1 MSKLPKDILKKI
13 SEAEFLERWNGKE
26 WVKVPVD
33 SKNPDVQRLKE
44 MMIAE
49 IEINVTAEAL
59 ELGILEK
66 EDRELN

>member
-26 WVKVPVD
+26 WEKVSVD
-33 SKNPDVQRLKE
+33 SKDHDIQRLKE
-44 MMIAE
+44 CIIAE

-59 ELGILEK
+59 DLGILEK
-66 EDRELN
+66 EDRDLN

>member
-26 WVKVPVD
+26 WEKVPVD

>member
-26 WVKVPVD
+26 WEKVPVD
-33 SKNPDVQRLKE
+33 SKNHDVQRLKE

-59 ELGILEK
+59 DLGILEK
-66 EDRELN
+66 EDRDLN

>member
-26 WVKVPVD
+26 WEKVPVD

-59 ELGILEK
+59 DLGILEK
-66 EDRELN
+66 EDRDLN